1 MQSIFH
7 STNTKEQLNEIIGFI
22 KLLQKENNYTKK
34 PINIILL
41 KGEVGMGKSHLV
53 HEYCKHKGILSSSPT
68 FAFLH
73 EYNNEI
79 FHYDLYL
86 KNDEYAMMRLYE
98 SLANKGLHFIE
109 WGSETLYLQL
119 QNMGFSCIL
128 LEILPT
134 DNTNTRDYNFLI

>member
-7 STNTKEQLNEIIGFI
+7 STNTKDNLSTIIDFI
-22 KLLQKENNYTKK
+22 KLLQQQNNYTKK

-53 HEYCKHKGILSSSPT
+53 
-68 FAFLH
+68 H